1 MRGTSTIR
9 RGRSVGWGEAQGAE
23 GGGRERRERTVGVKT
38 VRAALTQ
45 VPAGRLT
52 SVSKAG
58 IGIDPGRRRRRE
70 ACW

>member
-1 MRGTSTIR
+1 M
-9 RGRSVGWGEAQGAE
+9 
-23 GGGRERRERTVGVKT
+23 GVKT